1 MNSSREKGRR
11 NRSSVLQSDLET
23 RLSFYRVFSRQ
34 RFTEPLLL
42 KECTDPFNKL
52 GFRILSIYQ
61 EPKLNQKFH
70 AVVVQRT
77 ATNCI
82 IKCAHVQSSF
92 LFLYVFFF

>member
-34 RFTEPLLL
+34 RLSLSLL

-52 GFRILSIYQ
+52 GFRILSMLKHIDAPYFM
-61 EPKLNQKFH
+61 NF
-70 AVVVQRT
+70 
-77 ATNCI
+77 
-82 IKCAHVQSSF
+82 IKHF
-92 LFLYVFFF
+92 R